1 VTAATDKLPPKR
13 DIIRAIKDQ
22 RRRTLAYVSELDP
35 SQFDSEVLPGWR
47 VREVL
52 AHLITTDKA
61 TVTGAIL
68 PVVFR
73 STDYLEKWNDRQV
86 PRWAD
91 RAPSDLI
98 VGLDRWG
105 RRFARFAQTLP
116 GPLYRTPMPTLWG
129 RGPGGMLV
137 FSRCYDE
144 WIHRHDMRR
153 GLGQPDE
160 EVDLAPVAEFLFR
173 AIRMDTLPKLRG
185 GAGTVGIS
193 LDGVPVPEWRYD
205 LASGSAGP
213 SADGPADARIVA
225 NPPGFVMT
233 AAGRGTFDDLEKAGE
248 VSIEGAPDLGRT
260 FLAQLRIV

>member
-1 VTAATDKLPPKR
+1 MADEVKLPSKR
-13 DIIRAIKDQ
+13 DIISAIKDQ

-35 SQFDSEVLPGWR
+35 SQFESEVLPGWR

-61 TVTGAIL
+61 SVTGAIL

-73 STDYLEKWNDRQV
+73 SMDYLEKWNERQV
-86 PRWAD
+86 PRWAN

-105 RRFARFAQTLP
+105 RRFARFAATLP

-137 FSRCYDE
+137 FSRVYDE
-144 WIHRHDMRR
+144 WIHRHDIRR

-160 EVDLAPVAEFLFR
+160 SVDLAPVAEFLFR
-173 AIRMDTLPKLRG
+173 AIRMDTVPKLPDRT
-185 GAGTVGIS
+185 GTVSIS
-193 LDGVPVPEWRYD
+193 LDGVPLPEWRYD
-205 LASGSAGP
+205 LESGAAGP
-213 SADGPADARIVA
+213 GADGAADARITA
-225 NPPGFVMT
+225 PGPSFVMT
-233 AAGRGTFDDLEKAGE
+233 AAGRGTFDEL
-248 VSIEGAPDLGRT
+248 EGAGTLSVEGDAE
-260 FLAQLRIV
+260 LARALLSKLRIV